1 MDSGTVL
8 LIAIPIL
15 FGFAILLVIATTVAR
30 GRSTTAALT
39 RETRRSDKS
48 AVDIS
53 AEVDLDELARE
64 RYAPTKEALAGE
76 GGKRERSAP
85 EPVDL
90 EAIGMSRRQ
99 FFNRGIVGLQLL
111 SIGSFGAAS
120 LAFLYT
126 GLKGG
131 FGGEVNA
138 GKLKDILAQM
148 EELKEPFYVPAARTY
163 LAPFPS
169 EAAVLKKAKKA
180 YAPSVIPGME
190 EGLVALYQKCPH
202 LGCKVPWCQ
211 TAQWFECPCH
221 GSKYNR
227 VGEKKGGPA
236 PRGMDR
242 WPIVVKDGEVIIN
255 TGIVSQGPPVG
266 TDTTGQE
273 AEGPHCV

>member
-15 FGFAILLVIATTVAR
+15 FGLAVLLVVATTVAR

-39 RETRRSDKS
+39 RETRKSDKS
-48 AVDIS
+48 AVNLS
-53 AEVDLDELARE
+53 AEVDLDEMARE
-64 RYAPTKEALAGE
+64 RYAPSKEGLDGE
-76 GGKRERSAP
+76 GSKHSAP
-85 EPVDL
+85 EPPDP
-90 EAIGMSRRQ
+90 ETIGISRRQ

-131 FGGEVNA
+131 FGGEINA

-148 EELKEPFYVPAARTY
+148 NELKEPFYVPAARTY
-163 LAPFPS
+163 LAPYPS
-169 EAAVLKKAKKA
+169 EATVINKAKAA
-180 YAPSVIPGME
+180 YASSLIPGME

-242 WPIVVKDGEVIIN
+242 WPIAVKNGEVIIN
-255 TGIVSQGPPVG
+255 TGLVSQGPPVG
-266 TDTTGQE
+266 TNTTGQE

>member
-39 RETRRSDKS
+39 RETRKSDKS

-64 RYAPTKEALAGE
+64 RYAPTQESLSDD
-76 GGKRERSAP
+76 GGKHAAP
-85 EPVDL
+85 EPPDL
-90 EAIGMSRRQ
+90 ETIGISRRQ

-138 GKLKDILAQM
+138 GKLKDILAQI
-148 EELKEPFYVPAARTY
+148 EELKEPLYVPAARTY
-163 LAPFPS
+163 LVPYPQ

-180 YAPSVIPGME
+180 YASSIVPGME
-190 EGLVALYQKCPH
+190 QGVVALYQKCPH

-242 WPIVVKDGEVIIN
+242 WPVVIKKGEVIIN
-255 TGIVSQGPPVG
+255 TGLVSDGPPVG
-266 TDTTGQE
+266 TNTTGQE